1 MEIIEIMNL
10 DLKQGKEEDF
20 KKNRGRYRSWEDS
33 MRENKEEN
41 KQGGGLTDF
50 TFCGGGTR

>member
-10 DLKQGKEEDF
+10 ELKKEEKKDF
-20 KKNRGRYRSWEDS
+20 KRGRYRSWEDS
-33 MRENKEEN
+33 MREKKEEN